1 MRRLLPALFGLFVAV
16 PLFAALAPA
25 EPLSIMR
32 MMAPGPLPEM
42 TLGDPAAPVTVVE
55 YVSLTCSHCAD
66 FHRTTFEQ
74 LKTGYIDQN
83 KVYYVLREFP
93 LDPLAFAAIM
103 AARCASEDQFFP
115 IVQGLFREQD
125 NWAFV
130 DNPAAALKAKLQP
143 YGFSDESFAACLNRN
158 DLADKIIAVSE
169 RAENDFDVHGTPTFF
184 INGERHVGAIDPAEL
199 DGLLKPL
206 LGKN

>member
-1 MRRLLPALFGLFVAV
+1 MRKLLPALFGLLVAV

-32 MMAPGPLPEM
+32 MMAPGALPEM

-66 FHRTTFEQ
+66 FHRTTFEK
-74 LKTGYIDQN
+74 LKTGYIEQGQ
-83 KVYYVLREFP
+83 VYYVLREFP
-93 LDPLAFAAIM
+93 LDALAFAAIM
-103 AARCASEDQFFP
+103 AARCASEDQFFA

-125 NWAFV
+125 SWAFV